1 MISHLLHEVT
11 THQYLRQQLAEK
23 FPDVDEETLLDTL
36 EGLTNLNEMLA
47 AVVRSQL
54 DDASLVQALRGRMDH
69 MQERL
74 GRLKT
79 RVEKKKELVT
89 TVMERANLKKI
100 TESDFTLSLRST
112 PRPLVVVDEKEIP
125 ERFWN
130 PQPAKLDRRG
140 LIEALKAGQTVEG
153 ATLGNGGV
161 TISIR
166 TK

>member
-1 MISHLLHEVT
+1 MNQPIMHELAS
-11 THQYLRQQLAEK
+11 HQYLRQQLAEQ
-23 FPDVDEETLLDTL
+23 FPEADEETLLDTL
-36 EGLTNLNEMLA
+36 EGLTTLNEMLA

-54 DDASLVQALRGRMDH
+54 DDTSLVQALRGRMDH

-74 GRLKT
+74 GRLKS
-79 RVEKKKELVT
+79 RVEKKKELIT

-112 PRPLVVVDEKEIP
+112 PRPLVVVDENEIP

-130 PQPAKLDRRG
+130 PQPAKLDRRS
-140 LIEALKAGQTVEG
+140 LIDALKADQAVEG

>member
-1 MISHLLHEVT
+1 MNQPILHELAS
-11 THQYLRQQLAEK
+11 HQYLRQQLAEQ
-23 FPDVDEETLLDTL
+23 FPDADEETLLDTL
-36 EGLTNLNEMLA
+36 EGLTNLNDMLA

-79 RVEKKKELVT
+79 RVEKKKELIT
-89 TVMERANLKKI
+89 TVMERANIKKI

-112 PRPLVVVDEKEIP
+112 PRPLVVVDENEIP

-130 PQPAKLDRRG
+130 PQPAK
-140 LIEALKAGQTVEG
+140 
-153 ATLGNGGV
+153 
-161 TISIR
+161 
-166 TK
+166 

>member
-1 MISHLLHEVT
+1 MNQPILHELAA
-11 THQYLRQQLAEK
+11 HQYLRQQLSEQ
-23 FPDVDEETLLDTL
+23 FPDADEETLLDTL
-36 EGLTNLNEMLA
+36 EGLTNLNDMLA

-54 DDASLVQALRGRMDH
+54 DDASLAQALRGRMDH

-74 GRLKT
+74 ARIKT
-79 RVEKKKELVT
+79 RADKKKELIT

-112 PRPLVVVDEKEIP
+112 PRPLVVVDENEIP

-140 LIEALKAGQTVEG
+140 LIEALKADQTIEG
-153 ATLGNGGV
+153 AILGNGGMS
-161 TISIR
+161 ISVR
-166 TK
+166 TR

>member
-1 MISHLLHEVT
+1 MHELA
-11 THQYLRQQLAEK
+11 THQYLRQQLSEQFREA
-23 FPDVDEETLLDTL
+23 DEETLLDTL
-36 EGLTNLNEMLA
+36 EGLTNLNDMLA

-54 DDASLVQALRGRMDH
+54 DDASLVQALRARMEH

-74 GRLKT
+74 ERLKS

-112 PRPLVVVDEKEIP
+112 PRPLVVVDENEIP
-125 ERFWN
+125 EHFWN

-140 LIEALKAGQTVEG
+140 LIEALRADQAIEG
-153 ATLGNGGV
+153 AALGNGGV
-161 TISIR
+161 TISVR
-166 TK
+166 TR

>member
-1 MISHLLHEVT
+1 MPDPIHHELA
-11 THQYLRQQLAEK
+11 THIYLRQQLSEQ
-23 FPDVDEETLLDTL
+23 FPEIEEETLLDTL
-36 EGLTNLNEMLA
+36 EGLTDLNEMLA

-54 DDASLVQALRGRMDH
+54 DDASLAQALRERMDH
-69 MQERL
+69 MQDRL

-79 RVEKKKELVT
+79 RVDKKKELLT

-112 PRPLVVVDEKEIP
+112 PRPLVVVDENEIP

-140 LIEALKAGQTVEG
+140 LIEALKADQTVEG
-153 ATLGNGGV
+153 VALGNGGI

-166 TK
+166 TR

>member
-1 MISHLLHEVT
+1 MPDPLHHELA
-11 THQYLRQQLAEK
+11 THQYLRQRLSEQ
-23 FPDVDEETLLDTL
+23 FPDADEETLLDTL
-36 EGLTNLNEMLA
+36 EGLTDLNEMLA

-54 DDASLVQALRGRMDH
+54 DDASLAQALRDRMDH

-79 RVEKKKELVT
+79 RVEKKKELIT

-112 PRPLVVVDEKEIP
+112 PRPLVVVDENEIP

-140 LIEALKAGQTVEG
+140 LIEALKADQTVEG
-153 ATLGNGGV
+153 VALGNGGI
-161 TISIR
+161 TNSIR
-166 TK
+166 TR